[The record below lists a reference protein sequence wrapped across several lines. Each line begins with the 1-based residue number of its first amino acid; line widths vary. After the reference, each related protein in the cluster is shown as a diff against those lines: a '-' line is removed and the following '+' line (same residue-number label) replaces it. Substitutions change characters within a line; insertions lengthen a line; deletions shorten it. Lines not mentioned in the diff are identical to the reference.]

1 MRGWRTLA
9 VNALTA
15 AGIVALEA
23 LRFLGEV
30 DWAAALGQRQAL
42 WIVVAVNL
50 ANIALRHVTGEPAGW
65 RREARREVRR

>member
-1 MRGWRTLA
+1 MRGWRTFA

-15 AGIVALEA
+15 AGVAALEA

-30 DWAAALGQRQAL
+30 DWAAALGPHQAL

-50 ANIALRHVTGEPAGW
+50 ANIALRHITGAPAGW
-65 RREARREVRR
+65 RRAQRREWRA